1 MALKQAESSA
11 EVEDK
16 LAALTTNVSAIRA
29 VKSAVEGT
37 IGPKGLDT
45 MLVDRDGGVIVTND
59 GVTILEQMEVDH
71 PAAQMMIAIAKNQQ
85 EKVGDGTTT
94 ATIVAS
100 SLVSEGLDKVI
111 RGVPVAKL
119 IDGIAYGIQ
128 SSLELI
134 ESCSHKV
141 ISLDD
146 PYLYNIAIIAG
157 RKYNDVADMVIKAAK
172 LIGKDKLCDAKFKLS
187 DIVYSQNG
195 VENEVFGG
203 VLIHQKRMNT
213 EMPHTLESVK
223 ILVIDDALEIETMSS
238 EALGTESGF
247 QQYMKQQAEL
257 KENLQKIIDLGV
269 KFVLVDRGVNSD
281 AEEVLTDAGVMILR
295 RVENEILN
303 RVAEHVGARKLKRT
317 GLKKSLS
324 ELEKYLGY
332 AESVI
337 EDEKLQQV
345 RVLGGKGIPTA
356 AILVGAATEQIAGE
370 KERIAKDAASSVQA
384 AVKGGYV
391 AGGGAAEIMLA
402 RNLKSRKKEFAGM
415 IDYGVECVVQALKAP
430 LSQIIKNAGYHP
442 LEKVEEVIG
451 AQFDK
456 QNGALGVD
464 CDNGKITDMIS
475 KGIVDPALV
484 KYYAIKSAGEI
495 AISILRIGTIIRKK
509 KCKGQGELLD

>member
-1 MALKQAESSA
+1 MTLKQAESNA
-11 EVEDK
+11 QVEDK

-29 VKSAVEGT
+29 VKNAVEGT

-59 GVTILEQMEVDH
+59 GVTILEQMEVNH
-71 PAAQMMIAIAKNQQ
+71 PAAQMMIGIAQNQQ

-111 RGVPVAKL
+111 RGVPVSKL

-128 SSLELI
+128 EALVLI
-134 ESCSHKV
+134 ENCSRKV

-146 PYLYNIAIIAG
+146 PYLHNIAMVAG

-172 LIGKDKLCDAKFKLS
+172 FVGKDKLCDAKFRLA
-187 DIVYSQNG
+187 DIVSSQDG
-195 VENEVFGG
+195 VENEVFCG
-203 VLIHQKRMNT
+203 VLVNQERMNT
-213 EMPHTLESVK
+213 EMPHTLESAKV
-223 ILVIDDALEIETMSS
+223 LVIDDALETETMSS

-247 QQYMKQQAEL
+247 QQYMTQQAEF
-257 KENLQKIIDLGV
+257 KENLQKIIDLDV
-269 KFVLVDRGVNSD
+269 KLILVDRGVNSD
-281 AEEVLTDAGVMILR
+281 AEEVLTDAGIMILR

-317 GLKKSLS
+317 GLKKNID
-324 ELEKYLGY
+324 ELKKYLGY
-332 AESVI
+332 AESVV
-337 EDEKLQQV
+337 EDEKLRQV
-345 RVLGGKGIPTA
+345 RILGGKGIPTA
-356 AILVGAATEQIAGE
+356 TILIGAATKQIAGE

-384 AVKGGYV
+384 AVKGGYI

-402 RNLKSRKKEFAGM
+402 RKIKCRDEEIKGM
-415 IDYGVECVVQALKAP
+415 VGYGVECVVQALKSP

-442 LEKVEEVIG
+442 LEKVEEVIS
-451 AQFDK
+451 AQFDT
-456 QNGALGVD
+456 NNDALGVD

-509 KCKGQGELLD
+509 QEKSQGELLD